1 MPLGLIVPH
10 ASLDVRGPLL
20 AFLELRP
27 GEFSPLLEP
36 IKELCEIL
44 FRIVVGD
51 APSFT
56 AALHAVIC
64 NFVSVI
70 MLLKRSYILLYV
82 QIKLRYGF
90 LINICNL
97 IG

>member
-27 GEFSPLLEP
+27 GEFRPLLKAIE
-36 IKELCEIL
+36 ELGEVL

-51 APSFT
+51 APRFT
-56 AALHAVIC
+56 ATLHAVIC

-70 MLLKRSYILLYV
+70 MILKRSYILIYT
-82 QIKLRYGF
+82 
-90 LINICNL
+90 N
-97 IG
+97 